1 MIASEIS
8 KKRPNLQGVFI
19 MEITINDKLIYLGAG
34 CGIGLVLGMLFA
46 PQSGQEIR
54 QTLTDKVDDLTHRV
68 QEKVQQSGI
77 GDTASETWRNVVE
90 KGKNVANI
98 SRSRLNESIEAGKRK
113 FNESMEGE
121 DMAER

>member
-1 MIASEIS
+1 
-8 KKRPNLQGVFI
+8 

-34 CGIGLVLGMLFA
+34 CGIGLVLGVLFA

-77 GDTASETWRNVVE
+77 GETAGETWRNVVE